1 MPSSDTSSWSFNQP
15 VLLKKNR
22 RTSSVLVWTL
32 AGGTAFATGWA
43 FLAPLP
49 QTVAVQGKLQPASGV
64 QAIEASVPG
73 VVDDVAVVE
82 GQRVARGDLLLRFDA
97 RDAETR
103 LNSAQRNRDR
113 LQNQVTIN
121 RVVLGEQPE
130 SSLSANQKALLKSQ
144 RQDNDGSLEAESA
157 AIRRSKVRIAGLR
170 QSLGT
175 AEMVADRYQALQREG
190 ASSELQVVAA
200 LAKVTEFRT
209 SLDAEEEEL
218 IRLQSRRD
226 ADQGG
231 REARLRKEIEANLSR
246 IASLDTEIRKAEV
259 LLSRISVQ
267 APISGLV
274 FDLNVSRGDVVPS
287 GKGVKPMLQI
297 IPEDDLQAKIYIPN
311 EAIGFI
317 RKGQRADISLAA
329 FNASDYGYLPAT
341 VQRIGSDALT
351 PKEQQRELGQDAKG
365 LYFPA
370 TLKLERQALTVGQ
383 RSVPLQPGMSLT
395 ADLHLRTR
403 RFISAITDMLD
414 DKQRSLQRLP

>member
-1 MPSSDTSSWSFNQP
+1 MPPSDTSSWSFNQP

-144 RQDNDGSLEAESA
+144 RQDNDGHLEAESA

-170 QSLGT
+170 QSLST
-175 AEMVADRYQALQREG
+175 AEMVADRYQTLQREG

-231 REARLRKEIEANLSR
+231 REARLRKEIEANLNR

-370 TLKLERQALTVGQ
+370 TLKLESQALTVGQ

-414 DKQRSLQRLP
+414 DKRRSLQRLP

>member
-73 VVDDVAVVE
+73 VVDDVAVEE

-103 LNSAQRNRDR
+103 LSSAQRNRDR

-144 RQDNDGSLEAESA
+144 RQDNDGHLEAESA

-170 QSLGT
+170 QSLST
-175 AEMVADRYQALQREG
+175 AEMVADRYQTLQREG

-231 REARLRKEIEANLSR
+231 REARLRKEIEANLNR

-274 FDLNVSRGDVVPS
+274 FDLNVSRGDVVPG

-370 TLKLERQALTVGQ
+370 TLKLESQALTVGQ

-403 RFISAITDMLD
+403 RFISAITDLLD
-414 DKQRSLQRLP
+414 NKRRSLQRLP

>member
-130 SSLSANQKALLKSQ
+130 SSLSANQRPCSRANAKTTT
-144 RQDNDGSLEAESA
+144 A
-157 AIRRSKVRIAGLR
+157 A
-170 QSLGT
+170 
-175 AEMVADRYQALQREG
+175 
-190 ASSELQVVAA
+190 
-200 LAKVTEFRT
+200 
-209 SLDAEEEEL
+209 
-218 IRLQSRRD
+218 
-226 ADQGG
+226 
-231 REARLRKEIEANLSR
+231 
-246 IASLDTEIRKAEV
+246 
-259 LLSRISVQ
+259 
-267 APISGLV
+267 
-274 FDLNVSRGDVVPS
+274 
-287 GKGVKPMLQI
+287 
-297 IPEDDLQAKIYIPN
+297 
-311 EAIGFI
+311 
-317 RKGQRADISLAA
+317 
-329 FNASDYGYLPAT
+329 
-341 VQRIGSDALT
+341 
-351 PKEQQRELGQDAKG
+351 
-365 LYFPA
+365 
-370 TLKLERQALTVGQ
+370 
-383 RSVPLQPGMSLT
+383 
-395 ADLHLRTR
+395 
-403 RFISAITDMLD
+403 
-414 DKQRSLQRLP
+414 

>member
-144 RQDNDGSLEAESA
+144 RQDNNGSLEAESA

-170 QSLGT
+170 QSLST
-175 AEMVADRYQALQREG
+175 AEMVADRYQTLQREG

-231 REARLRKEIEANLSR
+231 REARLRKEIEANLNR

-274 FDLNVSRGDVVPS
+274 FDLNVSRGDVVPG

-370 TLKLERQALTVGQ
+370 TLKLESQALTVGQ

-414 DKQRSLQRLP
+414 DKRRSLQRLP

>member
-144 RQDNDGSLEAESA
+144 RQDNDGRLEAERA

-170 QSLGT
+170 QSLST

-231 REARLRKEIEANLSR
+231 REARLRKEIEANLNR

-274 FDLNVSRGDVVPS
+274 FDLNVSRGDVVPG

-403 RFISAITDMLD
+403 RFISAITDLLD
-414 DKQRSLQRLP
+414 DKRRSLQRLP

>member
-1 MPSSDTSSWSFNQP
+1 MPPSDTTPWSFNQP
-15 VLLKKNR
+15 VLLTKNR

-32 AGGTAFATGWA
+32 AGGTVFATAWA

-103 LNSAQRNRDR
+103 LSSAQRNRDR

-130 SSLSANQKALLKSQ
+130 SSLSANQRALLTSQ
-144 RQDNDGSLEAESA
+144 RQDNDGSLAAESA
-157 AIRRSKVRIAGLR
+157 AIRRSQVRIAGLR
-170 QSLGT
+170 QSLST
-175 AEMVADRYQALQREG
+175 AAMVAERYQALQREG
-190 ASSELQVVAA
+190 ASSELQVVDA
-200 LAKVTEFRT
+200 LAKVAQFRT
-209 SLDAEEEEL
+209 DLDAEEQEL

-226 ADQGG
+226 ADRGG
-231 REARLRKEIEANLSR
+231 REARLRKEIEANLNR
-246 IASLDTEIRKAEV
+246 IASLDTEIREAEV

-267 APISGLV
+267 APIAGLV
-274 FDLNVSRGDVVPS
+274 FDLSVSRGDVVPG

-297 IPEDDLQAKIYIPN
+297 IPEDDLQAKVFIPN

-317 RKGQRADISLAA
+317 RKGQRADISLTA

-351 PKEQQRELGQDAKG
+351 PQEQQRELGQDAKG

-370 TLKLERQALTVGQ
+370 TLELDEQALTVGQ
-383 RSVPLQPGMSLT
+383 RAVPLQPGMSLT

-403 RFISAITDMLD
+403 RFISAITDLFD
-414 DKQRSLQRLP
+414 NKRRSLQRLP

>member
-144 RQDNDGSLEAESA
+144 RQDNDGRLEAESA

-170 QSLGT
+170 QSLST

-231 REARLRKEIEANLSR
+231 REARLRKEIEANLNR

-274 FDLNVSRGDVVPS
+274 FDLNVSRGDVVPG

-370 TLKLERQALTVGQ
+370 TLKLESQALTVGQ

-403 RFISAITDMLD
+403 RFISAITDLLD
-414 DKQRSLQRLP
+414 DKRRSLQRLP

>member
-1 MPSSDTSSWSFNQP
+1 MAPSETTPWSFNQP

-32 AGGTAFATGWA
+32 AGGTVFGTAWA

-64 QAIEASVPG
+64 QWIEASVPG
-73 VVDDVAVVE
+73 VVEQVAVVE

-103 LNSAQRNRDR
+103 LSSAQRNRDR

-130 SSLSANQKALLKSQ
+130 SSLSNNQRALLSSQ
-144 RQDNDGSLEAESA
+144 RQDNDGSLAAESA
-157 AIRRSKVRIAGLR
+157 AIRRSEVRIAGLR
-170 QSLGT
+170 QSLST
-175 AEMVADRYQALQREG
+175 AEMVAERYQALQRDG
-190 ASSELQVVAA
+190 ATSELQVVDA
-200 LAKVTEFRT
+200 LAKVAQFRT
-209 SLDAEEEEL
+209 DLDAEEEEL
-218 IRLQSRRD
+218 IRLQSSRD
-226 ADQGG
+226 AQQGG
-231 REARLRKEIEANLSR
+231 REARLRKEIEANLNR
-246 IASLDTEIRKAEV
+246 IASLDTEIRQAEV

-274 FDLNVSRGDVVPS
+274 FDLSVSRGDVVPS
-287 GKGVKPMLQI
+287 GSGNKPMLQI
-297 IPEDDLQAKIYIPN
+297 IPEDDLQAKVFIPN

-317 RKGQRADISLAA
+317 RNGQRADISLTA
-329 FNASDYGYLPAT
+329 FNASDYGYLKAT

-351 PKEQQRELGQDAKG
+351 PQEQQRELGQDAKG

-370 TLKLERQALTVGQ
+370 ILELNNQALTVGQ
-383 RSVPLQPGMSLT
+383 RDVALQPGMSLT

-403 RFISAITDMLD
+403 RFISAITDLFD
-414 DKQRSLQRLP
+414 DKRRSLQRLP

>member
-64 QAIEASVPG
+64 QAIEASLPG

-144 RQDNDGSLEAESA
+144 RQDNDGHLEAESA

-170 QSLGT
+170 QSLST

-200 LAKVTEFRT
+200 LAKVTDFRT
-209 SLDAEEEEL
+209 SLNAEEEEL

-231 REARLRKEIEANLSR
+231 REARLRKEIEANLNR

-274 FDLNVSRGDVVPS
+274 FDLNVSRGDVVPG

-370 TLKLERQALTVGQ
+370 TLKLESQALTVGQ

-403 RFISAITDMLD
+403 RFISAITDLLD
-414 DKQRSLQRLP
+414 DKRRSLQRLP

>member
-82 GQRVARGDLLLRFDA
+82 GQRVVRGDLLLRFDA

-144 RQDNDGSLEAESA
+144 RQDNDGHLEAESA

-170 QSLGT
+170 QSLST
-175 AEMVADRYQALQREG
+175 AEMVADRYQTLQREG

-231 REARLRKEIEANLSR
+231 REALLRKEIEANLNR

-274 FDLNVSRGDVVPS
+274 FDLNVSRGDVVPG
-287 GKGVKPMLQI
+287 GKGIKPMLQI

-403 RFISAITDMLD
+403 RFISAITDLLD
-414 DKQRSLQRLP
+414 DKRRSLQRLP

>member
-1 MPSSDTSSWSFNQP
+1 MPPSDTSSWSFNQP

-64 QAIEASVPG
+64 HAIEASVPG
-73 VVDDVAVVE
+73 VVDDVAVME

-144 RQDNDGSLEAESA
+144 RQDNDGHLEAESA

-170 QSLGT
+170 QSLST
-175 AEMVADRYQALQREG
+175 AEMVADRYQTLQREG

-231 REARLRKEIEANLSR
+231 REARLRKEIEANLNR

-370 TLKLERQALTVGQ
+370 TLKLESQALTVGQ

-414 DKQRSLQRLP
+414 DKRRSLQRLP

>member
-144 RQDNDGSLEAESA
+144 RQDNDGHLEAESA

-170 QSLGT
+170 QSLST
-175 AEMVADRYQALQREG
+175 AEMVADRYQTLQREG

-231 REARLRKEIEANLSR
+231 REARLRKEIEANLNR
-246 IASLDTEIRKAEV
+246 IASLDSEIRKAEV

-274 FDLNVSRGDVVPS
+274 FDLNVSRGDVVPG

-370 TLKLERQALTVGQ
+370 TLKLESQALTVGQ

-414 DKQRSLQRLP
+414 DKRRSLQRLP

>member
-144 RQDNDGSLEAESA
+144 RQDNDGHLAAESA
-157 AIRRSKVRIAGLR
+157 AIRRGKVRIAGLR
-170 QSLGT
+170 QSLST

-231 REARLRKEIEANLSR
+231 REARLRKEIEANLNR

-274 FDLNVSRGDVVPS
+274 FDLNVSRGDVVPG

-370 TLKLERQALTVGQ
+370 TLKLESQALTVGQ

-414 DKQRSLQRLP
+414 DKRRSLQRLP

>member
-1 MPSSDTSSWSFNQP
+1 MPPSDTSSWSFNQP

-103 LNSAQRNRDR
+103 LSSAQRNRDR

-144 RQDNDGSLEAESA
+144 RQDNDGHLEAESA

-170 QSLGT
+170 QSLST

-231 REARLRKEIEANLSR
+231 REARLRKEIEANLNR

-370 TLKLERQALTVGQ
+370 TLKLESQALTVGQ

>member
-73 VVDDVAVVE
+73 VVDDVDVVE

-103 LNSAQRNRDR
+103 LSSAQRNRDR

-144 RQDNDGSLEAESA
+144 RQDNDGHLEAESA

-170 QSLGT
+170 QSLST
-175 AEMVADRYQALQREG
+175 AEMVADRYQTLQREG

-231 REARLRKEIEANLSR
+231 REARLRKEIEANLNR

-370 TLKLERQALTVGQ
+370 TLKLESQALTVGQ

-414 DKQRSLQRLP
+414 DKRRSLQRLP

>member
-1 MPSSDTSSWSFNQP
+1 MPPSDTSSWSFNQP

-103 LNSAQRNRDR
+103 LSSARRNRDR

-170 QSLGT
+170 QSLST
-175 AEMVADRYQALQREG
+175 AEMVADRYQTLQREG

-231 REARLRKEIEANLSR
+231 REARLRKEIEANLNR

-274 FDLNVSRGDVVPS
+274 FDLNVSRGDVVPG

-370 TLKLERQALTVGQ
+370 TLKLESQALTVGQ

-414 DKQRSLQRLP
+414 DKRRSLQRLP

>member
-103 LNSAQRNRDR
+103 LSSAQRNRDR

-144 RQDNDGSLEAESA
+144 RQDNDGHLEAESA

-170 QSLGT
+170 QSLST
-175 AEMVADRYQALQREG
+175 AEMVADRYQTLQREG

-231 REARLRKEIEANLSR
+231 REARLRKEIEANLNR

-274 FDLNVSRGDVVPS
+274 FDLNVSRGDVVPG

-370 TLKLERQALTVGQ
+370 TLKLESQALTVGQ

-403 RFISAITDMLD
+403 RFISAITDLLD
-414 DKQRSLQRLP
+414 DKRRSLQRLP

>member
-1 MPSSDTSSWSFNQP
+1 MPPSDTSSWSFNQP

-144 RQDNDGSLEAESA
+144 RQDNDGHLEAESA

-170 QSLGT
+170 QSLST
-175 AEMVADRYQALQREG
+175 AEMVADRYQNLQREG

-231 REARLRKEIEANLSR
+231 REARLRKEIEANLNR

-259 LLSRISVQ
+259 LLSRISVK

-274 FDLNVSRGDVVPS
+274 FDLNVSRGDVVPG

-370 TLKLERQALTVGQ
+370 TLKLESQALTVGQ

-403 RFISAITDMLD
+403 RFISAITDLLD
-414 DKQRSLQRLP
+414 DKRRSLQRLP

>member
-103 LNSAQRNRDR
+103 LSSAQRNRDR

-144 RQDNDGSLEAESA
+144 RQDNDGHLEAESA

-170 QSLGT
+170 QSLST

-231 REARLRKEIEANLSR
+231 REARLRKEIEANLNR

-274 FDLNVSRGDVVPS
+274 FDLNVSRGDVVPG

-370 TLKLERQALTVGQ
+370 TLKLESQALTVGQ

-414 DKQRSLQRLP
+414 DKRRSLQRLP

>member
-1 MPSSDTSSWSFNQP
+1 MPPSDTSSWSFNQP

-103 LNSAQRNRDR
+103 LSSAQRNRDR

-144 RQDNDGSLEAESA
+144 RQDNDGRLGAESA

-170 QSLGT
+170 QSLST
-175 AEMVADRYQALQREG
+175 AEMVADRYQTLQREG

-200 LAKVTEFRT
+200 LAKVTDFRT
-209 SLDAEEEEL
+209 SLNAEEEEL

-231 REARLRKEIEANLSR
+231 REARLRKEIEANLNR

-274 FDLNVSRGDVVPS
+274 FDLNVSRGDVVPG

-414 DKQRSLQRLP
+414 DKRRSLQRLP

>member
-103 LNSAQRNRDR
+103 LSSARRNRDR

-144 RQDNDGSLEAESA
+144 RQDNDGHLEAESA

-170 QSLGT
+170 QSLST
-175 AEMVADRYQALQREG
+175 AEMVADRYQTLQREG

-231 REARLRKEIEANLSR
+231 REARLRKEIEANLNR

-274 FDLNVSRGDVVPS
+274 FDLNVSRGDVVPG

-370 TLKLERQALTVGQ
+370 TLKLESQALTVGQ

-414 DKQRSLQRLP
+414 DKHRSLQRLP

>member
-1 MPSSDTSSWSFNQP
+1 MPPSDTSSWSFNQP

-103 LNSAQRNRDR
+103 LSSAQRNRDR

-144 RQDNDGSLEAESA
+144 RQDNDGRLEAESA

-170 QSLGT
+170 QSLST
-175 AEMVADRYQALQREG
+175 AEMVADRYQTLQREG

-231 REARLRKEIEANLSR
+231 REARLRKEIEANLNR

-274 FDLNVSRGDVVPS
+274 FDLNVSRGDVVPG

-370 TLKLERQALTVGQ
+370 TLKLESQALTVGQ

-403 RFISAITDMLD
+403 RFISAITDLLD
-414 DKQRSLQRLP
+414 DKRRSLQRLP

>member
-103 LNSAQRNRDR
+103 LSSAQRNRDR

-144 RQDNDGSLEAESA
+144 RQDNDGRLGAESA

-170 QSLGT
+170 QSLST
-175 AEMVADRYQALQREG
+175 AEMVADRYQTLQREG

-231 REARLRKEIEANLSR
+231 REARLRKEIEANLNR

-274 FDLNVSRGDVVPS
+274 FDLNVSRGDVVPG

-370 TLKLERQALTVGQ
+370 TLKLESQALTVGQ

-414 DKQRSLQRLP
+414 DKRRSLQRLP

>member
-82 GQRVARGDLLLRFDA
+82 GQRVASGDLLLRFDA

-144 RQDNDGSLEAESA
+144 RQDNDGHLEAESA

-170 QSLGT
+170 QSLST
-175 AEMVADRYQALQREG
+175 AEMVADRYQTLQREG

-231 REARLRKEIEANLSR
+231 REARLRKEIEANLNR

-274 FDLNVSRGDVVPS
+274 FDLNVSRGDVVPG

-370 TLKLERQALTVGQ
+370 TLKLESQALTVGQ

-414 DKQRSLQRLP
+414 DKRRSLQRLP

>member
-1 MPSSDTSSWSFNQP
+1 MPPSDTSSWSFNQP

-103 LNSAQRNRDR
+103 LSSAQRNRDR

-144 RQDNDGSLEAESA
+144 RQDNDGHLEAESA

-170 QSLGT
+170 QSLST
-175 AEMVADRYQALQREG
+175 AEMVADRYQTLQREG

-231 REARLRKEIEANLSR
+231 REARLRKEIEANLNR
-246 IASLDTEIRKAEV
+246 IASLDSEIRKAEV

-274 FDLNVSRGDVVPS
+274 FDLNVSRGDVVPG

-414 DKQRSLQRLP
+414 DKRRSLQRLP

>member
-1 MPSSDTSSWSFNQP
+1 MPPSDTSSWSFNQP

-103 LNSAQRNRDR
+103 LSSARRNRDR

-170 QSLGT
+170 QSLST

-231 REARLRKEIEANLSR
+231 REARLRKEIEANLNR

-274 FDLNVSRGDVVPS
+274 FDLNVSRGDVVPG

-370 TLKLERQALTVGQ
+370 TLKLESQALTVGQ

-414 DKQRSLQRLP
+414 DKRRSLQRLP

>member
-32 AGGTAFATGWA
+32 AGGTAFATGWG

-64 QAIEASVPG
+64 HAIEASVPG
-73 VVDDVAVVE
+73 VVDDVAVME

-144 RQDNDGSLEAESA
+144 RQDNDGHLEAESA

-170 QSLGT
+170 QSLST

-231 REARLRKEIEANLSR
+231 REARLRKEIEANLNR

-274 FDLNVSRGDVVPS
+274 FDLNVSRGDVVPG

-317 RKGQRADISLAA
+317 RKGQRADISLTA

-351 PKEQQRELGQDAKG
+351 PKEQQRELGQDTKG

-370 TLKLERQALTVGQ
+370 ILKLKDQALTVGQ

-403 RFISAITDMLD
+403 RFISAITDLFD
-414 DKQRSLQRLP
+414 NKRRSLQRLP

>member
-73 VVDDVAVVE
+73 VVDDVDVVE

-103 LNSAQRNRDR
+103 LSSAQRNRDR

-130 SSLSANQKALLKSQ
+130 SSLSSNQKALLKSQ
-144 RQDNDGSLEAESA
+144 RQDNDGHLEAESA

-170 QSLGT
+170 QSLST
-175 AEMVADRYQALQREG
+175 AEMVADRYQTLQREG

-231 REARLRKEIEANLSR
+231 REARLRKEIEANLNR

-274 FDLNVSRGDVVPS
+274 FDLNVSRGDVVTG

-414 DKQRSLQRLP
+414 DKRRSLQRLP

>member
-82 GQRVARGDLLLRFDA
+82 GQRVVRGDLLLRFDA

-144 RQDNDGSLEAESA
+144 RQDNDGHLEAESA

-170 QSLGT
+170 QSLST
-175 AEMVADRYQALQREG
+175 AEMVADRYQTLQREG

-231 REARLRKEIEANLSR
+231 REARLRKEIEANLNR

-274 FDLNVSRGDVVPS
+274 FDLNVSRGDVVPG
-287 GKGVKPMLQI
+287 GKGIKPMLQI

-403 RFISAITDMLD
+403 RFISAITDLLD
-414 DKQRSLQRLP
+414 DKRRSLQRLP

>member
-1 MPSSDTSSWSFNQP
+1 MPPSDTSSWSFNQP

-103 LNSAQRNRDR
+103 LSSAQRNRDR

-144 RQDNDGSLEAESA
+144 RQDNDGHLEAESA
-157 AIRRSKVRIAGLR
+157 AIRRSKVRSAGLR
-170 QSLGT
+170 QSLST
-175 AEMVADRYQALQREG
+175 AEMVANRYQALQREG

-231 REARLRKEIEANLSR
+231 REARLRKEIEANLNR

-370 TLKLERQALTVGQ
+370 TLKLESQALTVGQ

-414 DKQRSLQRLP
+414 DKRRSLQRLP

>member
-64 QAIEASVPG
+64 HAIEASVPG

-144 RQDNDGSLEAESA
+144 RQDNDGHLEAESA

-170 QSLGT
+170 QSLST
-175 AEMVADRYQALQREG
+175 AEMVADRYQTLQREG

-231 REARLRKEIEANLSR
+231 REARLRKEIEANLNR

-274 FDLNVSRGDVVPS
+274 FDLNVSRGDVVPG

-370 TLKLERQALTVGQ
+370 TLKLESQALTVGQ

-414 DKQRSLQRLP
+414 DKRRSLQRLP

>member
-144 RQDNDGSLEAESA
+144 RQDNDGHLEAESA

-170 QSLGT
+170 QSLST

-231 REARLRKEIEANLSR
+231 REARLRKEIEANLNR

-274 FDLNVSRGDVVPS
+274 FDLNVSRGDVVPG

-370 TLKLERQALTVGQ
+370 TLKLESQALTVGQ

-414 DKQRSLQRLP
+414 DKRRSLQRLP